1 MSAVDSRD
9 WVIAGASA
17 ASAASVASV
26 AEAAE
31 VAEVAEVAEALIRMG
46 APTDGRFKTR

>member
-31 VAEVAEVAEALIRMG
+31 AAEAFIRMD
-46 APTDGRFKTR
+46 APTDGRIKTR